1 MNALSA
7 STRAADPYRAGL
19 ELGEALRGC
28 RPEVVFLFSSVHYG
42 DDNELVNGVYDAI
55 GYDDLILIGNTGDG
69 FYESR
74 DVGDIGASAL
84 ALTAGG
90 KVRWHLS
97 HAQGLSADA
106 VATTRTALGRL
117 KAKLQGKSPAF
128 VYLACDFRVDAS
140 EIERVIEHETSFP
153 VIGGF
158 AADDNQM
165 DHCAVY
171 VNREA
176 LGDTVALLAA
186 EGPVSLQIHIG
197 NALTS
202 VGRPGVIS
210 DAEGTSIH
218 QINGISAMDFIET
231 ETGKPVLQS
240 DRGIT
245 SLTVINTDQPE
256 IKRLRSIVPRHD
268 EDGFSLSLY
277 GGIEVGRTIQVCLAR
292 PDQLIQEV
300 YSLAQRS
307 KQSGFEPAAALIVSC
322 AGRKWMLGERV
333 GHEVRALSE
342 SFGEGLPITG
352 FPSFGEIGPLQTANG
367 YSPNL
372 FHNMT
377 YVLLLIGKD

>member
-28 RPEVVFLFSSVHYG
+28 RPEVVFLFSTIHYG
-42 DDNELVNGVYDAI
+42 DDNELVNGLYDAV

-84 ALTAGG
+84 ALASDG
-90 KVRWHLS
+90 KVRWHLA
-97 HAQGLSADA
+97 HAQGLGTDA
-106 VATTRTALGRL
+106 VATTRTALARL
-117 KAKLQGKSPAF
+117 RAELQGKSPAF
-128 VYLACDFRVDAS
+128 VYIASDFRVDAS

-153 VIGGF
+153 VVGGF

-165 DHCAVY
+165 DYCAVY
-171 VNREA
+171 VNRQA

-186 EGPVSLQIHIG
+186 EGSVSLQIHIG
-197 NALTS
+197 NALTP
-202 VGRPGVIS
+202 VGRPGVVN
-210 DAEGTSIH
+210 DAEGVSIR
-218 QINGISAMDFIET
+218 QINGISAMEFIEI

-245 SLTVINTDQPE
+245 SLTVVDTDQPE
-256 IKRLRSIVPRHD
+256 IKRLRSIVPKQGQ
-268 EDGFSLSLY
+268 DGFSLGLY
-277 GGIEVGRTIQVCLAR
+277 GGIEVGRTIQVCLAH
-292 PDQLIQEV
+292 PDELIQEV

-307 KQSGFEPAAALIVSC
+307 KQSGFEPAAALVVSC
-322 AGRKWMLGERV
+322 AGRKWLLGERV

-342 SFGEGLPITG
+342 SFGDNLPITG
-352 FPSFGEIGPLQTANG
+352 FPSFGEIGPLRMASG
-367 YSPNL
+367 YSRNL